1 MSWLINSIYYIVP
14 FIVLLGILVFVHEF
28 GHYLIA
34 KLCGVKVDEFS
45 LGFGKQLWGR
55 RDASGTLWKISA
67 VPLGGYCKF
76 VGDSDAAS
84 GGSETSTLSEE
95 DKKYAFATQSPFKKL
110 AIAVGGPGFN
120 YLFAFL
126 IFVGIFMTMGAM
138 NFPPVVGEVIK
149 GGAAEKAGILP
160 QDRILTINGKQIK
173 TFQNIRQE
181 VEMAAD
187 GFVDIELM
195 RGEQKINKKIKLEK
209 IPLEVENN
217 QEERPMLGV
226 TSVPTAEFGQG
237 RLSFVEA
244 VKEAGVRTWR
254 VTELTLRGVGQMIS
268 GRRSTDDLGGIVRI
282 AEMTGDISKSNS
294 WMDFL
299 VFMALLSINLGL
311 INLFPIPFLDGGH
324 VVIYLIEIV
333 TRREIN
339 EQVKEYIFK
348 LGFFLLIALMV
359 FATYN
364 DIARLFNRWFS

>member
-1 MSWLINSIYYIVP
+1 
-14 FIVLLGILVFVHEF
+14 
-28 GHYLIA
+28 
-34 KLCGVKVDEFS
+34 
-45 LGFGKQLWGR
+45 
-55 RDASGTLWKISA
+55 
-67 VPLGGYCKF
+67 
-76 VGDSDAAS
+76 
-84 GGSETSTLSEE
+84 
-95 DKKYAFATQSPFKKL
+95 
-110 AIAVGGPGFN
+110 
-120 YLFAFL
+120 
-126 IFVGIFMTMGAM
+126 MTMGAM

-311 INLFPIPFLDGGH
+311 INLFPIPLLDGGH